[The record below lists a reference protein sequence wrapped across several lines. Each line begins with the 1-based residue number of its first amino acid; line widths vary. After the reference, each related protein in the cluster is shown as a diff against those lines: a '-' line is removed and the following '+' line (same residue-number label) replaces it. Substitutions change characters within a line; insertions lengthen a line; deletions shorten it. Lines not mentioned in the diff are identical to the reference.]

1 MRDVTVV
8 GASLAGLSAVRALRA
23 QGFEGRIVVVGEEKH
38 RPYDR
43 PPLSKDFLAGTTGE
57 ADALDDSERVKLVEA
72 VRAAVDV
79 PVIAGASGAWVGQ
92 ATERVR
98 AVVAAGADAVLVA
111 PPRRCTDPRPF
122 YEKVAEAAGSV
133 PVLAYHFPGVA
144 GGEVPVELLPD
155 LPVAGLK
162 DSSGDVE
169 RLLRELSVWEGW
181 TYVGSSALTASAGL
195 LGATGALLAVAN
207 AVPELAVAAFG
218 SPAPPDGEA
227 QRALLSACS
236 PITSASISPK
246 KSFITMM
253 VCRHSARLTH

>member
-1 MRDVTVV
+1 MTQEPLWRGIGVALVTFFDED
-8 GASLAGLSAVRALRA
+8 AGVAYEETAAHAARLVEAGVRAVL
-23 QGFEGRIVVVGEEKH
+23 V
-38 RPYDR
+38 
-43 PPLSKDFLAGTTGE
+43 AGTTGE

-227 QRALLSACS
+227 QRALLSVHLRS
-236 PITSASISPK
+236 RSAFPRGLK
-246 KSFITMM
+246 ELVAEHFGTP
-253 VCRHSARLTH
+253 VHSRMS